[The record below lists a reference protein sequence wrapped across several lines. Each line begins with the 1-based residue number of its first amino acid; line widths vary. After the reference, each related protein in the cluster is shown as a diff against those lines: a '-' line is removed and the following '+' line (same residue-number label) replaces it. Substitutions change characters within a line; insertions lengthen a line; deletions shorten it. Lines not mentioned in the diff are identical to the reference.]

1 MNEQTNEI
9 SHYIAKRL
17 REKRQAAKLNRVAM
31 AYQSDISLVQ
41 LRNYESGRSKISA
54 AHLYQCA
61 HTMGVDINYFFK
73 GLKNLTRRIPSTQDN
88 AIQKGQ
94 SCALNVLLIE
104 DNDACI
110 YLTRRAFES
119 SSHAVTLNVMDDYE
133 CLFSFLRKQT
143 PSLPFPHPDIIIL
156 DLNLPKVDGI
166 SILREIK
173 QDDALSDIPV
183 IILSNSTN
191 VKDMITCYQE
201 QASGYMQKP
210 FDIDVLETNIDI
222 LAHYWAHTVV
232 LPKREN
238 EVVFKSA

>member
-17 REKRQAAKLNRVAM
+17 REKRQEIKLNPIAM
-31 AYQSDISLVQ
+31 ADQSGISVMQ
-41 LRNYESGRSKISA
+41 LNNYESGQAMISE

-61 HTMGVDINYFFK
+61 HAMDVDINYFFK

-88 AIQKGQ
+88 AMQKGQ
-94 SCALNVLLIE
+94 ACALNVLLIE

-119 SSHAVTLNVMDDYE
+119 SSHAVTLNVMSDYE

-143 PSLPFPHPDIIIL
+143 PSLPFPRPDIIIL
-156 DLNLPKVDGI
+156 DLNLPKVDGL

-173 QDDALSDIPV
+173 QEDSLSDIPI
-183 IILSNSTN
+183 IILSNNTN
-191 VKDMITCYQE
+191 DKNILTCYQE
-201 QASGYMQKP
+201 QASGYMFKP
-210 FDIDVLETNIDI
+210 FDYDVLETNIDI

-232 LPKREN
+232 LPKRQN
-238 EVVFKSA
+238 EIVYQSA